1 MLYMIV
7 LVLAQADQLER
18 VVEAWQT
25 EGVHDVTVVQSKSLI
40 QVHDR
45 CRRDDLPLFPSMRD
59 IFENEEF
66 DHYTLFT
73 VIEGETLIDRLI
85 AAAEQRIGDL
95 DNPSNGALVALP
107 VARAKGLRLGRK
119 NEGDAAP

>member
-7 LVLAQADQLER
+7 LVLAQADQLET
-18 VVEAWQT
+18 VVEAWQA
-25 EGVHDVTVVQSKSLI
+25 EGVDDITVFQSKSLI
-40 QVHDR
+40 QVQDR
-45 CRRDDLPLFPSMRD
+45 CRRGDLPLFPSMRD

-73 VIEGETLIDRLI
+73 VVDSETLIDRLI

-95 DNPSNGALVALP
+95 DNPGNGALVALP
-107 VARAKGLRLGRK
+107 VARTKGLRQSG
-119 NEGDAAP
+119 